1 MKQPSVQSNPSRRSG
16 PGHPSRPNRP
26 GHPSYRPYGHLLVRR
41 PGFSLLLHRRSVV
54 VTGIVALL
62 LAAGFLLSLCV
73 GERFIL
79 PGDVLK
85 VLVGADDSFVV
96 ETLRLPRATVGLLVG
111 LSFGI
116 AGALIQTVARNPLA
130 SPDVIGV
137 SHGAAAAVVFGLV
150 FGYGGPTATPLTAVA
165 GGTIAAFLVYVLAW
179 RRGLNAQ
186 RFVLI
191 GVGVSVALYSVTN
204 LLLTKA
210 DVVLAQ
216 QAKVWMSGSLNGR
229 GWSQG
234 EPLLWVLLALTPAI
248 VWAAR
253 ASRSAGFDDD
263 TAIALGIRL
272 GRIRLGLVVVG
283 VLLAS
288 VATGAAGPVDFVAL
302 VAPQVARRLTRTPQ
316 VPLVCS
322 ALLGALIVV
331 IADIGARMLISDA
344 ELPVGVLTA
353 AVGGPYLLWMLTRSR
368 SGGAS

>member
-1 MKQPSVQSNPSRRSG
+1 MSN
-16 PGHPSRPNRP
+16 
-26 GHPSYRPYGHLLVRR
+26 RPYGHLLVRR
-41 PGFSLLLHRRSVV
+41 PRFSFLVHRRSAVLAGV
-54 VTGIVALL
+54 LAVL
-62 LAAGFLLSLCV
+62 LAAVFLLSLCV
-73 GERFIL
+73 GVRFIP
-79 PGDVLK
+79 PGEVLDVLS
-85 VLVGADDSFVV
+85 GADESIVV
-96 ETLRLPRATVGLLVG
+96 ETLRLPRTTVGLMVG
-111 LSFGI
+111 VAFGI

-150 FGYGGPTATPLTAVA
+150 FGLGGPTATPLTAVA
-165 GGTIAAFLVYVLAW
+165 GGSIAAFLVYVLAW

-191 GVGVSVALYSVTN
+191 GVGISVALTAVTN

-210 DVVLAQ
+210 DITLAQ

-234 EPLLWVLLALTPAI
+234 EPLFWVLLALVPAI

-253 ASRSAGFDDD
+253 AARSAGFDDD
-263 TAIALGIRL
+263 TAIALGLRL

-302 VAPQVARRLTRTPQ
+302 VAPQVARRLARTPQ

-331 IADIGARMLISDA
+331 SADIGARMLISNA

-368 SGGAS
+368 AGGAS

>member
-1 MKQPSVQSNPSRRSG
+1 MS
-16 PGHPSRPNRP
+16 H
-26 GHPSYRPYGHLLVRR
+26 RPYGHVLVRR
-41 PGFSLLLHRRSVV
+41 PGWSFLLHRRS
-54 VTGIVALL
+54 TIVASILAAL
-62 LAAGFLLSLCV
+62 LAAAFLLSLCV
-73 GERFIL
+73 GVRFLL

-85 VLVGADDSFVV
+85 VVFGSDHSVV
-96 ETLRLPRATVGLLVG
+96 IEDLRLPRATVGLLVG
-111 LSFGI
+111 LAFGA

-130 SPDVIGV
+130 SPDIIGV
-137 SHGAAAAVVFGLV
+137 SHGASAAVVFGLV
-150 FGYGGPTATPLTAVA
+150 FGFGGPTATPLTAVA

-179 RRGLNAQ
+179 RKGLNAQ

-191 GVGVSVALYSVTN
+191 GVGISVALYSVTN

-210 DVVLAQ
+210 DITLAQ

-229 GWSQG
+229 GWTQA
-234 EPLLWVLLALTPAI
+234 EPLAWVLLALLPAI
-248 VWAAR
+248 GWAAR
-253 ASRSAGFDDD
+253 AARSAGYDDD

-272 GRIRLGLVVVG
+272 GRVRLGLVVIG

-316 VPLVCS
+316 IPLVCS

-331 IADIGARMLISDA
+331 VADIGARMLIPDA

-368 SGGAS
+368 AGGAS